1 MYQLPP
7 SIDNFTGVFALI
19 LLAQS
24 ISIARDYCNETLRT
38 TDEPAGFLIRN
49 QCEVAIKSAL
59 RPALLVYFGIALLS
73 FDSRLLTAGAIWT
86 WLVDGAMKLSHAIGV
101 AAGMV
106 VFAYQ
111 LGTNWANPWPHVLKA
126 TRRLPSATAI
136 AFFTAGIQIPEDVDY
151 FSRLLRPAVTL
162 ALVWYALS
170 PVLRSLRS
178 EFRKFTAS
186 LSQLRVL
193 RKPTPTPTHAPR
205 KREEPLPCPARAT
218 GPGKWRRRFSPFALP
233 LAPRSGSRRS
243 GPR

>member
-111 LGTNWANPWPHVLKA
+111 LGNELGESLAARPEGDPPASVRNSYRILHRRDSDSRR
-126 TRRLPSATAI
+126 RRLL
-136 AFFTAGIQIPEDVDY
+136 Q
-151 FSRLLRPAVTL
+151 
-162 ALVWYALS
+162 
-170 PVLRSLRS
+170 
-178 EFRKFTAS
+178 
-186 LSQLRVL
+186 
-193 RKPTPTPTHAPR
+193 
-205 KREEPLPCPARAT
+205 
-218 GPGKWRRRFSPFALP
+218 SPFATSRHS
-233 LAPRSGSRRS
+233 RSCLVRAQP
-243 GPR
+243 GPQKPPF